1 MTNKTIWAEGYE
13 QGWRDRDA
21 YNSAESWP
29 FVCDTPN
36 PHGNEDPRA
45 AAWDACATELQDLG
59 GTDAR
64 ALAFILMSTN
74 PYKDMT

>member
-1 MTNKTIWAEGYE
+1 MSNENIWAEAYE
-13 QGWRDRDA
+13 QGWKDRDA

-29 FVCDTPN
+29 FVFDTPN
-36 PHGNEDPRA
+36 PHSTNTARA
-45 AAWDACATELQDLG
+45 EAWDACATELQDLDH
-59 GTDAR
+59 GTR